1 MTRAELRQEW
11 EARVA
16 AYKASGQSVPAWCAA
31 LDVKPHQLRYWIR
44 KLDPA
49 QTAVKSS
56 AMWLT
61 MEVDQRSTESESG
74 LFIRVGQATIEVKP
88 GFDQALLADVVRTL
102 AGLC

>member
-16 AYKASGQSVPAWCAA
+16 AYKTSGQSVPAWCAA
-31 LDVKPHQLRYWIR
+31 NNIKPNQLWYWLR
-44 KLDPA
+44 KLEPA
-49 QTAVKSS
+49 KNAAETSPK
-56 AMWLT
+56 WLT
-61 MEVDQRSTESESG
+61 MEVDQRPTESESG
-74 LFIRVGQATIEVKP
+74 LFIRVGQATLEVKP